1 MSNKFDL
8 IKLLKTYYVVIP
20 IIQRDYAQGR
30 KDKQFIRKTF
40 LKDIKNCLENGNPM
54 TLDFIYGNEEFG
66 RFYPLDGQQRLTTL
80 WLVYWYVALKT
91 NNLSQVKEVLSKFSY
106 ETRESSKEF
115 CGALCNIN
123 PESVSGNSIV
133 DYIKQQTWFYSA
145 WLQDPTI
152 SAMLRTIGGDQ
163 ESEGENIE
171 GIFKDSDLTDYFNK
185 LTNADNP
192 LITFELMVIGNSKLP
207 VSDDLYIKMNARG
220 KALTDFENFK
230 ADLVSWI
237 IKKEEFT
244 NISPDGETS
253 LKEYYP
259 AQIDNEW
266 TDVFWKYVQVKK
278 GGKVDDI
285 FFSFINRYVLNL
297 ICIDENYS
305 PSSFVDGKNERK
317 KDFDKLYGFRK
328 DGSFADDSL
337 VSYEGFDTYEHYLD
351 PSIIG
356 TLDKLFKSIT
366 DEGNQKIINEAL
378 SIKNADEEGSEYSFF
393 PQIDKNGKLI
403 PTKQKERVYFLAITL
418 FINNMQESRIN
429 EEKFNRWMRVIKNLI
444 ENAGIDTIPTMIT
457 CMRLINNLAKAL
469 YDYKCDI
476 YETLHNYSV
485 GNPNNQLDYQLIE
498 EKEKAEKI
506 LEGENWEQ
514 RIIEAENYSF
524 FNGSIR
530 FLFHDG
536 EGKTDW
542 SQFDKKFEK
551 AEELFKLEEDRVKLE
566 TVERFFKYFKNFN
579 EINNQYFFTTVG
591 YHPRNKC
598 WKKDILCIDND
609 YIKAKVHDLLTEK
622 PEPDYDSD
630 YESFLKSGLIEIIAK
645 KESSYN
651 YRLRFFNN
659 EPYIYKKQ
667 CTREGIYVSSHRKM
681 MCEKFYSFV
690 KSQQI
695 SLINPNYNF
704 YRNGFYWGGSVM
716 FSYNGNSYGWFNKDD
731 NDGKV
736 DGIYPYK
743 NGAYLEEHINWDCK
757 EDLITLLN
765 GFQDEI
771 INKDSNLNKLSDK

>member
-457 CMRLINNLAKAL
+457 CMRLINDLAEKIKEHS
-469 YDYKCDI
+469 YDI
-476 YETLHNYSV
+476 YTTLKNYKIDSSSSM
-485 GNPNNQLDYQLIE
+485 LDYQLKE
-498 EKEKAEKI
+498 EKEKAVKI
-506 LEGENWEQ
+506 LENKDWEEAI
-514 RIIEAENYSF
+514 RKAENYSF

-530 FLFHDG
+530 FLFHNG
-536 EGKTDW
+536 QGNIDW
-542 SQFDKKFEK
+542 NQFEEKFEK
-551 AEELFKLEEDRVKLE
+551 ARELFELEEDRVKCV
-566 TVERFFKYFKNFN
+566 TVQRFLHYFKNFA
-579 EINNQYFFTTVG
+579 EIDNQYFFTTVG

-598 WKKDILCIDND
+598 WKKNILCNND
-609 YIKAKVHDLLTEK
+609 LKDKVHLLLSEGPIPTHDV
-622 PEPDYDSD
+622 DYKD
-630 YESFLKSGLIEIIAK
+630 FLNSGLIERIVK
-645 KESSYN
+645 KDFNYR
-651 YRLRFFNN
+651 YRLRNR
-659 EPYIYKKQ
+659 YGIQCIY
-667 CTREGIYVSSHRKM
+667 REYSQSEGVYVTAHRKE
-681 MCEKFYSFV
+681 MCEKFHKYIESDDIHIED
-690 KSQQI
+690 SE
-695 SLINPNYNF
+695 YNC
-704 YRNGFYWGGSVM
+704 YCKGFYWGIYVT
-716 FSYNGNSYGWFNKDD
+716 FSDNNNTYLWSYENNSDSAVD
-731 NDGKV
+731 N
-736 DGIYPYK
+736 IYLLK
-743 NGAYLEEHINWDCK
+743 NGECLKGPIKWNGK
-757 EDLITLLN
+757 EDLIILLK
-765 GFQDEI
+765 GFQEI
-771 INKDSNLNKLSDK
+771 LDKNK